1 MIKLCKK
8 CLYPI
13 THPLGITFD
22 ENQICSGCQIH
33 NEKFYLDWD
42 SKLNKLHSIAK
53 EYKKLGNKYDCI
65 IPVTGGNESFFITYF
80 VKYVLKL
87 KPLCVTYNSLYSSDV
102 GHKNL
107 ATLRRVFNV
116 DINIYIPSREQVIA
130 LTKASL
136 YKINSIYWH
145 VHAGYTSF
153 PLHVAIRN
161 NVPLIIWGGNES
173 TEQVGMYSHSD
184 YVEMSRRYR
193 NNHHLMGFELD
204 DLENFD
210 PSISK
215 FNNQIYKYPN
225 YKLIRQKNIRGI
237 YLSNFIP
244 WNQKDQH
251 EFVMKKFQYKVS
263 NFKST
268 FNGYE
273 HPHCSFYNG
282 IHDWLKYLKHGYGR
296 LLDHLVRE
304 IRWNRITTEEAIN
317 YIKFF
322 KPNYPKKNIK
332 LFCEFIDIK
341 ENAMKFIIKNA
352 KNKSF
357 FSKKDYGDISLIYKK
372 ISELSNEKDH
382 NSLSKI
388 NDSYFPKEEY
398 YFENNLKNYSTFK
411 PGYNSNEN

>member
-13 THPLGITFD
+13 SHPLGITFD

-33 NEKFYLDWD
+33 KEKFYLDWD
-42 SKLNKLHSIAK
+42 SKLNQLHSVARK
-53 EYKKLGNKYDCI
+53 YKKLGNKYDCI
-65 IPVTGGNESFFITYF
+65 IPVTGGNESFFVTYF
-80 VKYVLKL
+80 VKYILKL
-87 KPLCVTYNSLYSSDV
+87 KPLCVSYNSLYSSDV
-102 GHKNL
+102 GHNNL

-116 DINIYIPSREQVIA
+116 DINIHIPSRDQVKAI
-130 LTKASL
+130 TRASL
-136 YKINSIYWH
+136 YKINSMYWH
-145 VHAGYTSF
+145 VHAGSTAF
-153 PLHVAIRN
+153 PLHVAIKN
-161 NVPLIIWGGNES
+161 NIPLIIWGGNES
-173 TEQVGMYSHSD
+173 IEQVGMYSHKD
-184 YVEMSRRYR
+184 NVEMSRRYR

-210 PSISK
+210 PSIAK

-225 YKLIRQKNIRGI
+225 YKLIRQKNIIGI

-251 EFVMKKFQYKVS
+251 EFMLKNFQYKVS

-282 IHDWLKYLKHGYGR
+282 IHDWFKYLKHGYGR

-322 KPNYPKKNIK
+322 KPKSPNKNIR
-332 LFCEFIDIK
+332 LFAEFLGIK
-341 ENAMKFIIKNA
+341 DNAMQFIIENA
-352 KNKSF
+352 KNKVF
-357 FSKKDYGDISLIYKK
+357 FSNNDYEEVSLIYKK
-372 ISELSNEKDH
+372 IAELSNEKYQ
-382 NSLSKI
+382 NSVNKI
-388 NDSYFPKEEY
+388 NESYFVKEEY
-398 YFENNLKNYSTFK
+398 LYENDLNVFSTFK
-411 PGYNSNEN
+411 PGYDSYRN

>member
-1 MIKLCKK
+1 M
-8 CLYPI
+8 
-13 THPLGITFD
+13 
-22 ENQICSGCQIH
+22 
-33 NEKFYLDWD
+33 
-42 SKLNKLHSIAK
+42 
-53 EYKKLGNKYDCI
+53 
-65 IPVTGGNESFFITYF
+65 
-80 VKYVLKL
+80 
-87 KPLCVTYNSLYSSDV
+87 
-102 GHKNL
+102 
-107 ATLRRVFNV
+107 
-116 DINIYIPSREQVIA
+116 
-130 LTKASL
+130 
-136 YKINSIYWH
+136 
-145 VHAGYTSF
+145 
-153 PLHVAIRN
+153 
-161 NVPLIIWGGNES
+161 IIWGGNES

-193 NNHHLMGFELD
+193 NNHHLMGYELD
-204 DLENFD
+204 DLEKFD

-225 YKLIRQKNIRGI
+225 YKLISQKNIKGI

-251 EFVMKKFQYKVS
+251 EFVIKNFQYKVS

-332 LFCEFIDIK
+332 LF
-341 ENAMKFIIKNA
+341 
-352 KNKSF
+352 
-357 FSKKDYGDISLIYKK
+357 
-372 ISELSNEKDH
+372 
-382 NSLSKI
+382 
-388 NDSYFPKEEY
+388 
-398 YFENNLKNYSTFK
+398 
-411 PGYNSNEN
+411 